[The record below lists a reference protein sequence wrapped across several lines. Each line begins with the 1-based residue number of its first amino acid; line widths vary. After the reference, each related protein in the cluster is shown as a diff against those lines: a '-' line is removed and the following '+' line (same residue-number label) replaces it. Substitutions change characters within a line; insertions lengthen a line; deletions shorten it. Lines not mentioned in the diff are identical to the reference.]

1 MMFLDGINLPRD
13 FSSNFLMLLRWVHLV
28 AGITW
33 IGLLYF
39 FNLVGFPVM
48 QELDPA
54 TRGKVMPALMM
65 RALWWFRWS
74 ALVTVVVGLAYW
86 GAEVSA
92 LAQATGATSGVATGS
107 FFGIWTVTWGILYA
121 VTRAVSTSRV
131 GMGALAKP
139 ALSDRAARGSR
150 MGPGRAKLD
159 EWLLLIL
166 GLIVVAAA
174 SCLFL
179 RLNHHGWE
187 TNAMLAIGIGGG
199 IGWVLLLNV
208 WGVVWRIQKRL
219 IAWTK
224 ANVENHTPMPG
235 RAQSMARMAF
245 LTSRISAWLTLP
257 LLFLMWAASHYGM
270 FR

>member
-1 MMFLDGINLPRD
+1 MAFAGEISLPPD
-13 FSSNFLMLLRWVHLV
+13 FYTNFLMLLRWIHFL

-39 FNLVGFPVM
+39 FNLVGFRSM

-54 TRGKVMPALMM
+54 TRGKVMPGLML

-74 ALVTVVVGLAYW
+74 ALVTVLAGLVYW
-86 GAEVSA
+86 GGAVSA
-92 LAQATGATSGVATGS
+92 LAQAAGATSGTAMASFFLIWTATWGVLYALLLPGKGPLNNGWVLAILVAT
-107 FFGIWTVTWGILYA
+107 
-121 VTRAVSTSRV
+121 
-131 GMGALAKP
+131 
-139 ALSDRAARGSR
+139 
-150 MGPGRAKLD
+150 
-159 EWLLLIL
+159 
-166 GLIVVAAA
+166 VVVAA

-179 RLNHHGWE
+179 HFNSHGWE
-187 TNAMLAIGIGGG
+187 TNSMLSIGIGGG

-224 ANVENHTPMPG
+224 ANAENGTPMPEKSA
-235 RAQSMARMAF
+235 RMARMAF
-245 LTSRISAWLTLP
+245 LTSRISAWLTVP
-257 LLFLMWAASHYGM
+257 LLFFMGAASHYPM

>member
-92 LAQATGATSGVATGS
+92 LAQAAGATSGVAMGS
-107 FFGIWTVTWGILYA
+107 FFGIWTATWAVLYA
-121 VTRAVSTSRV
+121 MLLPRKGLLNNGRVLAVLV
-131 GMGALAKP
+131 A
-139 ALSDRAARGSR
+139 
-150 MGPGRAKLD
+150 
-159 EWLLLIL
+159 
-166 GLIVVAAA
+166 IVVAAA

-179 RLNHHGWE
+179 RLNFHGWE

-219 IAWTK
+219 ITWTK
-224 ANVENHTPMPG
+224 ANAENGTPMPEK
-235 RAQSMARMAF
+235 AQSMARVAF

-257 LLFLMWAASHYGM
+257 LLFLMGAASHYGM

>member
-1 MMFLDGINLPRD
+1 MIASLSISLPRD
-13 FSSNFLMLLRWVHLV
+13 FFTNFLMLLRWVHFL

-39 FNLVGFPVM
+39 FNLVGFRTM

-54 TRGKVMPALMM
+54 TRAKVMPSLML

-74 ALVTVVVGLAYW
+74 ALVTVLAGLVYW
-86 GAEVSA
+86 GGGVSA
-92 LAQATGATSGVATGS
+92 LAQAAGATSGVAMGS
-107 FFGIWTVTWGILYA
+107 FFGIWTVAWGVLYLVLRFA
-121 VTRAVSTSRV
+121 AN
-131 GMGALAKP
+131 AP
-139 ALSDRAARGSR
+139 A
-150 MGPGRAKLD
+150 D
-159 EWLLLIL
+159 EGKSSSVL
-166 GLIVVAAA
+166 GNVWVLTVVAFVIVAAA

-187 TNAMLAIGIGGG
+187 TNSMLAIGIGGG

-224 ANVENHTPMPG
+224 AFAETGTPIP
-235 RAQSMARMAF
+235 AQATGMSSLAF
-245 LTSRISAWLTLP
+245 LTSRVSAWLTLP
-257 LLFLMWAASHYGM
+257 LLFFMGAASHYPV
-270 FR
+270 FH

>member
-13 FSSNFLMLLRWVHLV
+13 FYSNFLMLLRWVHLV

-92 LAQATGATSGVATGS
+92 LAQAAGATSGVAMGS
-107 FFGIWTVTWGILYA
+107 FFEIWTATWAVLYA
-121 VTRAVSTSRV
+121 MLLPGKGLLNNGRVLAVLV
-131 GMGALAKP
+131 A
-139 ALSDRAARGSR
+139 
-150 MGPGRAKLD
+150 
-159 EWLLLIL
+159 
-166 GLIVVAAA
+166 IVVAAA

-179 RLNHHGWE
+179 RLNSHGWE

-224 ANVENHTPMPG
+224 ANAENGTPMPE
-235 RAQSMARMAF
+235 RAQHMARMAF

-257 LLFLMWAASHYGM
+257 LLFLMGAASHYGM